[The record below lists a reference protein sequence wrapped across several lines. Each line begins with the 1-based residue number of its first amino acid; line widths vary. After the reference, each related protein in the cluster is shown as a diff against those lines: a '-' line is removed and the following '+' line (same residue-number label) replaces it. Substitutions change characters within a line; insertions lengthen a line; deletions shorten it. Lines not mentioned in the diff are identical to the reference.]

1 MCIDSERSSFWV
13 GVYRRMDRYK
23 LQILTAVRA
32 VLLPAINDLNLVK
45 KRIVVIFFEFA
56 KMTVYLKKKKRKK
69 KHKIM

>member
-1 MCIDSERSSFWV
+1 
-13 GVYRRMDRYK
+13 MDRYK

-56 KMTVYLKKKKRKK
+56 KMTVYLKKRRETKNKNYVNRNKTMRVE
-69 KHKIM
+69 II